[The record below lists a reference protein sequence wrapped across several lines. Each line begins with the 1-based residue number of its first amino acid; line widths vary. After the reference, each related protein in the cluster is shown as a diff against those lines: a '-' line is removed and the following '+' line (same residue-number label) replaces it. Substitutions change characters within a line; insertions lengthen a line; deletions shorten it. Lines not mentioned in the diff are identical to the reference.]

1 MFKKEPRIKAL
12 SNLKNSDRKKL
23 LQSAR
28 TQFSVQELSIPS
40 TSEIKQTNF
49 VAPTA
54 LGTIYTNNDGIP
66 IFFKE
71 KHSERLYP
79 SVYTCWYN
87 AGLIPIIKTH
97 GPVIEDHIFNGANLM
112 IAGTVPPFD
121 PDLKIGKICGICSSQ
136 KPGVVVAIGIVR
148 EEDMSKY
155 NSGVVGKTGV
165 AVEVLHHLEDGLF
178 KAFKVTPQIPEIVY
192 DTEEHHHEH
201 EEEKVKEDK
210 SESVDSYSNSSKPV
224 EQRGAT
230 ETVNQAASDEL
241 DTHPV
246 VNANTDTD
254 AGSGTITDE
263 TQPEASMDTND
274 TELTTEDVDYLI
286 RRSLFYTILLDDRVE
301 LPISGSNFISK
312 HIINNLPDVDHE
324 KVNIKKSSWK
334 KTSKFL
340 KHFEKN
346 GFLKLKGKDDNL
358 TVVSLNKNKEELKN
372 FVVYKPGRRKPT
384 AMAGSSPSLTT
395 TTTSSSTV
403 SSSKKTDSTTTS
415 VSLYKPIN
423 LGKQFVQVSNLTGGP
438 YFTAVEI
445 RKGLDGYIRD
455 KNLVD
460 SKNKSNVLMD
470 DLLYDMVVS
479 AKERKVQEVPR
490 VLARAKLLEP
500 ILKQNFTEYFQLYR
514 TDGTPMFKTPLRGA
528 MPHVKIITE
537 MKIGR
542 KIVTKVSNFEI
553 FQLTPEKLAADLRKL
568 CSGSTTIGETM
579 TSPKTAEVQVQGSH
593 AKIVTQ
599 HLNKY
604 GIPTKWI
611 DVEDKVKPKKKK

>member
-1 MFKKEPRIKAL
+1 
-12 SNLKNSDRKKL
+12 
-23 LQSAR
+23 
-28 TQFSVQELSIPS
+28 
-40 TSEIKQTNF
+40 
-49 VAPTA
+49 
-54 LGTIYTNNDGIP
+54 
-66 IFFKE
+66 
-71 KHSERLYP
+71 
-79 SVYTCWYN
+79 
-87 AGLIPIIKTH
+87 
-97 GPVIEDHIFNGANLM
+97 
-112 IAGTVPPFD
+112 
-121 PDLKIGKICGICSSQ
+121 
-136 KPGVVVAIGIVR
+136 
-148 EEDMSKY
+148 MSKY
-155 NSGVVGKTGV
+155 NSGSWEAGV

>member
-28 TQFSVQELSIPS
+28 AQFSVPELSIPS

-49 VAPTA
+49 VTPAAATTT

-66 IFFKE
+66 IFFRE

-87 AGLIPIIKTH
+87 SGLLPLIKTH
-97 GPVIEDHIFNGANLM
+97 DPVIEDHIFNGANLM

-121 PDLKIGKICGICSSQ
+121 SDLKLGKLCGICSLH
-136 KPGVVVAIGIVR
+136 KPGVVVAIGIVK
-148 EEDMSKY
+148 EDMSKY
-155 NSGVVGKTGV
+155 DSGVVGKTGV
-165 AVEVLHHLEDGLF
+165 AVEVLHHLGDGLF
-178 KAFKVTPQIPEIVY
+178 RAFKVSPTVPDVVC
-192 DTEEHHHEH
+192 EEQ
-201 EEEKVKEDK
+201 EEEKNE
-210 SESVDSYSNSSKPV
+210 SEPEEVVANYP
-224 EQRGAT
+224 EQKATT
-230 ETVNQAASDEL
+230 ETIDRDVGGNL
-241 DTHPV
+241 DTHPIA
-246 VNANTDTD
+246 NANTDAD
-254 AGSGTITDE
+254 AISGSGSSSAQI
-263 TQPEASMDTND
+263 QPETLEDSND
-274 TELTTEDVDYLI
+274 RELSTEDVDYLI

-340 KHFEKN
+340 KYFEKN

-372 FVVYKPGRRKPT
+372 FVAYKPGRRQPA
-384 AMAGSSPSLTT
+384 AMAGSEPSPITT
-395 TTTSSSTV
+395 DP
-403 SSSKKTDSTTTS
+403 SSKKTGATTTS

-423 LGKQFVQVSNLTGGP
+423 LGKQFVQVSNLAGGP
-438 YFTAVEI
+438 FFTAIEV
-445 RKGLDGYIRD
+445 RKAIDEYIRN

-490 VLARAKLLEP
+490 VVSRAKLLEP
-500 ILKQNFTEYFQLYR
+500 ILKQDFTEYFQLYK
-514 TDGTPMFKTPLRGA
+514 TDGTPMFKTPLKGA

-553 FQLTPEKLAADLRKL
+553 FQLTPERLAADLRKL

-593 AKIVTQ
+593 AKVITQ